1 MVNID
6 SIHIDKSPVIILAS
20 PRTGCS
26 VIGELLSLKYQ
37 MRYFNEPF
45 ASHVFGK
52 DDSTQFLNQ
61 TANNPNYILKT
72 MAYDFY
78 TYAPDQLKEKAKSAF
93 IIRTRRK
100 DILEQ
105 ITSHYIA
112 TKRGIFM
119 YNKHTIKAD
128 GLQEMYEKEVI
139 PIDRQVV
146 LDIIKH
152 VKRYNDAVDNLPVT
166 VDVDLWYEDIDGIE
180 SPNLLKSIQ
189 PANYNKIKQEI
200 GKIYDAPYL
209 NYGTARIW
217 QNNPS

>member
-6 SIHIDKSPVIILAS
+6 SIHIDKFPIIILAS

-37 MRYFNEPF
+37 VQYFNEPF
-45 ASHVFGK
+45 ASQVYGI
-52 DDSTQFLNQ
+52 DNSEQFLNQ
-61 TANNPNYILKT
+61 TKNNTQYILKT
-72 MAYDFY
+72 MACDFY
-78 TYAPDQLKEKAKSAF
+78 SYAPDYLKEKAKSAF

-119 YNKHTIKAD
+119 YNKHTIKSE
-128 GLQEMYEKEVI
+128 GLQEVYEKEEI
-139 PIDRQVV
+139 PIERQTVF
-146 LDIIKH
+146 DIIKH
-152 VKRYNDAVDNLPVT
+152 VNRYNNAVDNLPVN
-166 VDVDLWYEDIDGIE
+166 VDLDLWYEDIDGIE

-189 PANYNKIKQEI
+189 PVNYNKIKHEI
-200 GKIYDAPYL
+200 GKIYDATYL
-209 NYGTARIW
+209 NYGTARFW
-217 QNNPS
+217 